1 MPYPSKEYKSLYTE
15 AVFPTVSPWP
25 GQMTFP
31 KEGREGQ
38 RDDQH
43 STKSCSECETSG
55 DADGGVQGGSCMIKV
70 IIYEIS

>member
-31 KEGREGQ
+31 KGGRKEDKDREITNVAQ
-38 RDDQH
+38 SLAMKVKH
-43 STKSCSECETSG
+43 LVKHTMSEAVTVTVG
-55 DADGGVQGGSCMIKV
+55 PK
-70 IIYEIS
+70 

>member
-38 RDDQH
+38 RDEH
-43 STKSCSECETSG
+43 STNPCNECETV
-55 DADGGVQGGSCMIKV
+55 DQADSNIQGGNGVIKV
-70 IIYEIS
+70 IISKR

>member
-38 RDDQH
+38 RGDEH
-43 STKSCSECETSG
+43 STNSCNECETLG
-55 DADGGVQGGSCMIKV
+55 QADSNVQGGNSMIKV
-70 IIYEIS
+70 TISQR